1 MQFVEESPSSSIQ
14 LRHDQILKLE
24 EEREKARIIH
34 AKHQQIIK
42 SSFDSTSSSSK
53 QLQVGD
59 LVLKWDKAHEDKGK
73 HTKFQKNLAR
83 TISNQRADRP
93 FYFHIT

>member
-1 MQFVEESPSSSIQ
+1 VQFIEEIPSSSIQ

-24 EEREKARIIH
+24 EEREKDQIIH

-42 SSFDSTSSSSK
+42 TYFDELLIGSK

-73 HTKFQKNLAR
+73 HTKF
-83 TISNQRADRP
+83 
-93 FYFHIT
+93 